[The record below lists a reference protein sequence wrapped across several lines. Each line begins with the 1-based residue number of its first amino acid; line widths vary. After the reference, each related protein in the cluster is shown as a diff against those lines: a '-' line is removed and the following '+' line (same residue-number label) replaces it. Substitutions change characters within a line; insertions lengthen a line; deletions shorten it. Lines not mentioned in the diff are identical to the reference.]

1 MYRDHNQSTIHQ
13 RDARTQLFSSV
24 SSYNPTSSGS
34 NSLAGSRIGTP
45 SISSSSYAQPSSSST
60 TSNFTNRYPSQQQQ
74 QQSQYPQ
81 SSPSPYR
88 NDSMLDSLESQND
101 KHIEGLSAKVKMLKD
116 ITVKIGD
123 EVRDSNNLLTN
134 LENNF
139 EGARTRLKGTYSRM
153 VVMAD
158 RSGISLKMWLIFF
171 GIVFIFF
178 FYVWL
183 K

>member
-1 MYRDHNQSTIHQ
+1 MYGDHNNQSSSIHQ

-24 SSYNPTSSGS
+24 SSYNPTSG
-34 NSLAGSRIGTP
+34 NSLAGSRTGTP
-45 SISSSSYAQPSSSST
+45 TSSSSYSQST
-60 TSNFTNRYPSQQQQ
+60 TTNFTNRYSSSPYPQQ
-74 QQSQYPQ
+74 QQSSQQ
-81 SSPSPYR
+81 SPSPYKS
-88 NDSMLDSLESQND
+88 DSMLDSLESQND
-101 KHIEGLSAKVKMLKD
+101 KHIEGLSAKVKLLKD

-139 EGARTRLKGTYSRM
+139 EGARTRLKGTYNRM

-158 RSGISLKMWLIFF
+158 RSGISLKMWLLFF
-171 GIVFIFF
+171 GIVFLFF
-178 FYVWL
+178 FYVWW